1 MEANEEKIENSTDQN
16 DNKSNKT
23 NELSKNESEP
33 SSESTFTY
41 NKSNV
46 MDYETNQKGVLDL
59 IDELYKKYGIK
70 NEDAEKKEEKNE
82 EILKSEEK
90 VLDVFNLFCK
100 DSEAK
105 NLKEQLIYHYQ
116 VENEYMNVL
125 DEYTKLMD
133 ERNNF
138 FDDHIFEEKCVK
150 LLKEKYNLTDFDA
163 FPLFKK
169 TRSVYGETYYFY
181 FLDDISNYIPIN
193 FEKEKFRFVTLIERD
208 INRNISGVYFN
219 FPDYDCN
226 IEKKCKEKKT
236 NKDNAQ
242 EKENNNKMTKDKKDG
257 FTSITISL
265 NEDEIS
271 KQSTDLKDYLSKL
284 ENEIMNSKK
293 DSQKLEK
300 KKSLSKFKDMIIL
313 EIEKRNQEFDGFFLI
328 ERKTCIQNTIIP
340 EGSFFLVEVK
350 NNNND
355 NKIKKNIIKKINL
368 LLSLGIKIDKLF
380 FVGIL
385 KEIKEK
391 GKNKR
396 VDVKIDDKSS
406 ALSKEETNRG
416 NMQKYY
422 KGHILIISSNDL
434 LKKGEKLYKKKEN
447 EMSILLQL
455 IKNMNKNIE
464 SMNEKIESMN
474 KKIGNI
480 DKRLIAV
487 EKKLETKSDL

>member
-46 MDYETNQKGVLDL
+46 MDYETNKKGVLVL

-169 TRSVYGETYYFY
+169 TRSV
-181 FLDDISNYIPIN
+181 
-193 FEKEKFRFVTLIERD
+193 
-208 INRNISGVYFN
+208 
-219 FPDYDCN
+219 
-226 IEKKCKEKKT
+226 
-236 NKDNAQ
+236 
-242 EKENNNKMTKDKKDG
+242 
-257 FTSITISL
+257 
-265 NEDEIS
+265 
-271 KQSTDLKDYLSKL
+271 
-284 ENEIMNSKK
+284 
-293 DSQKLEK
+293 
-300 KKSLSKFKDMIIL
+300 
-313 EIEKRNQEFDGFFLI
+313 
-328 ERKTCIQNTIIP
+328 
-340 EGSFFLVEVK
+340 
-350 NNNND
+350 
-355 NKIKKNIIKKINL
+355 
-368 LLSLGIKIDKLF
+368 
-380 FVGIL
+380 
-385 KEIKEK
+385 
-391 GKNKR
+391 
-396 VDVKIDDKSS
+396 
-406 ALSKEETNRG
+406 
-416 NMQKYY
+416 
-422 KGHILIISSNDL
+422 
-434 LKKGEKLYKKKEN
+434 
-447 EMSILLQL
+447 
-455 IKNMNKNIE
+455 
-464 SMNEKIESMN
+464 
-474 KKIGNI
+474 
-480 DKRLIAV
+480 
-487 EKKLETKSDL
+487 

>member
-1 MEANEEKIENSTDQN
+1 
-16 DNKSNKT
+16 
-23 NELSKNESEP
+23 
-33 SSESTFTY
+33 
-41 NKSNV
+41 
-46 MDYETNQKGVLDL
+46 
-59 IDELYKKYGIK
+59 
-70 NEDAEKKEEKNE
+70 
-82 EILKSEEK
+82 
-90 VLDVFNLFCK
+90 
-100 DSEAK
+100 
-105 NLKEQLIYHYQ
+105 
-116 VENEYMNVL
+116 
-125 DEYTKLMD
+125 
-133 ERNNF
+133 
-138 FDDHIFEEKCVK
+138 
-150 LLKEKYNLTDFDA
+150 
-163 FPLFKK
+163 
-169 TRSVYGETYYFY
+169 
-181 FLDDISNYIPIN
+181 
-193 FEKEKFRFVTLIERD
+193 LIERD

-464 SMNEKIESMN
+464 SMNEKID
-474 KKIGNI
+474 NI